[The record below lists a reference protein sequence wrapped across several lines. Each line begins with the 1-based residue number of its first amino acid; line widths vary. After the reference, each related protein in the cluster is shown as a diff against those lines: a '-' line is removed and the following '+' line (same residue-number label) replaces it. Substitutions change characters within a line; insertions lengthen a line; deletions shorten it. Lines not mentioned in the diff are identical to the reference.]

1 MNKLL
6 EALKMLKEDFVVEL
20 DEYLQHTSLK
30 VLAKNFNLYFKEQK
44 LNYDFYDFI
53 PEDMFIKNQMI
64 FKNLLE
70 DITNDDKLADNENI
84 YVKDEIKKICPD
96 FEKICDKC
104 GYYVAKHKKIVHYYI
119 IRDSLQESTNLQN
132 LYLHL
137 SVSDKLDKIGIK
149 PKKSK
154 SNYINRNKKKNVEDY
169 DERIYLISAEKL
181 LLSKNPSNEIKS
193 LAKALDAHYLYT
205 IVLSGNY
212 PIYEDHAYPYG
223 VYVRNYIKP
232 IDLSYYGKI

>member
-1 MNKLL
+1 
-6 EALKMLKEDFVVEL
+6 
-20 DEYLQHTSLK
+20 
-30 VLAKNFNLYFKEQK
+30 
-44 LNYDFYDFI
+44 
-53 PEDMFIKNQMI
+53 
-64 FKNLLE
+64 LE

-84 YVKDEIKKICPD
+84 YVKDEIKTICPD

-137 SVSDKLDKIGIK
+137 SVSDKLDKTGIK

-154 SNYINRNKKKNVEDY
+154 PNYINRNKKKNVEDY
-169 DERIYLISAEKL
+169 DERIYLISASKL
-181 LLSKNPSNEIKS
+181 LLSKNPTNEIKS

-212 PIYEDHAYPYG
+212 PVYEDHAYPYG

-232 IDLSYYGKI
+232 IDITYYGKI